1 LEELGLLAENVWVD
15 EECSLLI
22 AIYDVDLCCR
32 FESVSVLPSAQSPL
46 TFLGLRVT
54 YLVGITPST
63 ASDAGEVSI
72 AKVMAC

>member
-15 EECSLLI
+15 EECSLLV
-22 AIYDVDLCCR
+22 AVYDMDLRCR

-54 YLVGITPST
+54 YLVGILSST
-63 ASDAGEVSI
+63 ACDAGEVSM
-72 AKVMAC
+72 AKVMAG